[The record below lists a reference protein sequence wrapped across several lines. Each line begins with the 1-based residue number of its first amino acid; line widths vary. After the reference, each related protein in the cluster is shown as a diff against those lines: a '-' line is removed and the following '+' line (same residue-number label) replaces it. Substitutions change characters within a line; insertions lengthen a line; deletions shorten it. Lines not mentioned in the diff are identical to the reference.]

1 MTGPSGPRV
10 SEYMHRQLETLSEE
24 TTAAV
29 AAARMRDQR
38 IGSLLVESLNRPQRD
53 CRITGI
59 VTETDLIVKVMAKGL
74 DASTTTLGQ
83 IMSSPLL
90 TIAADRPML
99 DSGHLMDQRHVR
111 HLAVT
116 EGNDIVGIVSV
127 RDLVRHFM
135 QADSGPVQALNDVY
149 RPLSILMRTDIAT
162 IDTRDSLAS
171 AIEVMAA
178 RKIGSVFVRE
188 AGELVGILTETDIV
202 RRAMAEKNDPK
213 TVTVGSLLTYPL
225 LDIDVNRS
233 IRDACEVMTKQQ
245 VRHLAVTDKQ
255 KIVGV
260 ISIRDLVKMA
270 AARDRPEFLRRS

>member
-1 MTGPSGPRV
+1 
-10 SEYMHRQLETLSEE
+10 MHRQLETLSEE

>member
-1 MTGPSGPRV
+1 MTGSPGPRV
-10 SEYMHRQLETLSEE
+10 SEYMHRQLETLPEE
-24 TTAAV
+24 TTAAA

-74 DASTTTLGQ
+74 DTSATTLGR

-99 DSGHLMDQRHVR
+99 DTGHLMDQRHVR

-116 EGNDIVGIVSV
+116 EGTDIVGIVSV
-127 RDLVRHFM
+127 RDLVRYFM

-171 AIEVMAA
+171 AVEVMAA
-178 RKIGSVFVRE
+178 RKIGSVFMRE

-202 RRAMAEKNDPK
+202 RRAMAEGSDPK
-213 TVTVGSLLTYPL
+213 TVAVGSLLSYPL

-233 IRDACEVMTKQQ
+233 IRDACEVMTTQQ
-245 VRHLAVTDKQ
+245 VRHLAVTDQ
-255 KIVGV
+255 RKIVGV
-260 ISIRDLVKMA
+260 VSIRDLVRMA
-270 AARDRPEFLRRS
+270 AARDRPEFLRRT